1 LEDRTKMKQAL
12 DMIGKKGNYQQD
24 KKYLP
29 VWSTFNPAT
38 DVLTQT
44 KDIGLK
50 WEELAKL
57 VKSLCLEHGG

>member
-1 LEDRTKMKQAL
+1 MKQAL

-38 DVLTQT
+38 DVLTQ

-50 WEELAKL
+50 WEERAKL